1 MAKIHA
7 ATIKASW
14 RTGRPATVT
23 PNTGAGTPASLNEG
37 DYVMKSGLT
46 QRARAWGA
54 AVALSLTLLSA
65 GAAPAREAPP
75 GDKAIQ
81 QAVDQA
87 YAKFKGVMEGENASY
102 IPYLAKADPKL
113 FGIAVVTADGRV
125 FKAGDAGQEFP
136 VESIAKVFTLAR
148 VLKDQGPDAVM
159 AKIGVNATGQP
170 FNSVLAI
177 ELNNDKLTGSPPA
190 GNPLVNAGAI
200 AAASLVP
207 GADLNARWK
216 TVLDTASA
224 FAGRSLALNQDV
236 YQSEMAGNQHNQAIA
251 LLLQSYD
258 HLYADPAATVDLYT
272 RECSYN
278 VSAVDLATMGATL
291 ANGGTNPVSHK
302 AAVDPATSARV
313 LAVMATAGL
322 YNTSGEWLFKV
333 GLPGKS
339 GVGGGILAVAPG
351 KLAIGIY
358 SSRLDAAGNSVRG
371 QLAAQSIA
379 EALGLNLFAAGK

>member
-1 MAKIHA
+1 
-7 ATIKASW
+7 
-14 RTGRPATVT
+14 
-23 PNTGAGTPASLNEG
+23 
-37 DYVMKSGLT
+37 MKSGLT

-75 GDKAIQ
+75 GDRAIQ